1 MRTALFTLICL
12 GAAAALAGPAV
23 YKWTDENGVVHYS
36 DQPHPDAKK
45 VQVTPAQTY
54 KSTHAPTPAPVEPG
68 AESAPEG
75 PPYKSCTVA
84 QPQDQQEFANLEQ
97 LRIVVSTDPGLRPGD
112 QIYVIMDGAQLG
124 NAPGGQ
130 YLLNPVERGTH
141 TLQGLVKDGS
151 GTLVCQTPGVTFS
164 VHQPSIQ
171 NPVNPVRPR

>member
-1 MRTALFTLICL
+1 MMRTALFALICL
-12 GAAAALAGPAV
+12 GAAAALAGPV

-45 VQVTPAQTY
+45 VDVAPAQTY
-54 KSTHAPTPAPVEPG
+54 KSTHAPAAVPAQE
-68 AESAPEG
+68 ESAPEG
-75 PPYKSCTVA
+75 PPYKNCSVA

-97 LRIVVSTDPGLRPGD
+97 LRIVVFTDPGLRPGD
-112 QIYVIMDGAQLG
+112 QIFVIMDGQQLG

-141 TLQGLVKDGS
+141 TLQGVVKDGS
-151 GTLVCQTPGVTFS
+151 GTPVCQTPGVTFS
-164 VHQPSIQ
+164 VHQPSVQ